1 MKHSHR
7 LLYWVSTACCL
18 ALAGCSG
25 GSQPAPLVATPQQ
38 VDAVSL
44 LQHPALR
51 PGTNA
56 RHGWANSVFVSER
69 FGNEV
74 LQFADAANGAVLGTI
89 TDTTGPTGLDIDAS
103 GNLYVAALGDPS
115 SIRIYAP
122 GTYTAAKTL
131 NDPGEYIIAVAA
143 CPNGTI
149 YAANQFNTNSG
160 NGDIAIYAPGAT
172 SPTGTVPDANIDS
185 ALSVACDKNDVLW
198 YVYVAPSDTLS
209 VGSYDGTT
217 VTEYGNLGLGG
228 FNQSSAIRA
237 WVTSG
242 LAIGSLTSGINLFRD
257 PPTKRGTGKPLN
269 CRDFGGTAFAFD
281 KPDEHIYE
289 LGGDSVEKC
298 DRSGKS
304 VYSIG
309 QGQLQNLELGGDVYT
324 YPPGNT

>member
-131 NDPGEYIIAVAA
+131 NDPGEYINAVAA

-160 NGDIAIYAPGAT
+160 NGTRVGAAQDLAALDIDLAAITQAGGWKSARMPLKYAEKINAARSGMARAAKATGRDEPDRHRTRREHRLGAFRRVRQERCSLVRVRST
-172 SPTGTVPDANIDS
+172 ERYPFRWIVRWHDRHRVWQSR
-185 ALSVACDKNDVLW
+185 
-198 YVYVAPSDTLS
+198 
-209 VGSYDGTT
+209 VGRIQSELGYQ
-217 VTEYGNLGLGG
+217 GLGH
-228 FNQSSAIRA
+228 QRS
-237 WVTSG
+237 
-242 LAIGSLTSGINLFRD
+242 RD
-257 PPTKRGTGKPLN
+257 W
-269 CRDFGGTAFAFD
+269 
-281 KPDEHIYE
+281 
-289 LGGDSVEKC
+289 
-298 DRSGKS
+298 
-304 VYSIG
+304 
-309 QGQLQNLELGGDVYT
+309 
-324 YPPGNT
+324 